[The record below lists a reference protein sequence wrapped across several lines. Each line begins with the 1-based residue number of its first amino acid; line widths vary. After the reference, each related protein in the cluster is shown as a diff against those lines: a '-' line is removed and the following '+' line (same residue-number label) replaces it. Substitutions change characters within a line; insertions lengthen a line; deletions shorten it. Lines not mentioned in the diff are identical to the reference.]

1 MAKVKV
7 YNVSG
12 EEAKEMDLNPKIF
25 GIKPKEDLIHEVV
38 VAQQA
43 NRRQNIAHTKIRSEV
58 RGGGRKPWRQKGTGR
73 ARHGSIR
80 SPLWV
85 GGGVTFG
92 PRKNKSYGKLINK
105 KVKKKALF
113 MVLTDKLASKN
124 LFGLEGFKLEKIKTK
139 EAKAILDKL
148 PIESK
153 KALIVVP
160 KKDETVIKSFRN
172 IPRTDVVRATDIN
185 VLDLINYQKIIV
197 PVESFAVIEKTF
209 LKDK

>member
-12 EEAKEMDLNPKIF
+12 EEVKEMDLNPKIF
-25 GIKPKEDLIHEVV
+25 GIKPKEDLIHQVV
-38 VAQQA
+38 VAQRA

-92 PRKNKSYGKLINK
+92 PRKDQSYGKIINK

-113 MVLTDKLASKN
+113 MVLTDKLESKN

-139 EAKAILDKL
+139 DARAILDKL
-148 PIESK
+148 PTDNK
-153 KALIVVP
+153 KVLFVVP
-160 KKDETVIKSFRN
+160 KKDEIIIKSFRN
-172 IPRTDVVRATDIN
+172 IPKISVARAADIN
-185 VLDLINYQKIIV
+185 VLDLINFERIIV
-197 PVESFAVIEKTF
+197 LVESFKVIEKTF